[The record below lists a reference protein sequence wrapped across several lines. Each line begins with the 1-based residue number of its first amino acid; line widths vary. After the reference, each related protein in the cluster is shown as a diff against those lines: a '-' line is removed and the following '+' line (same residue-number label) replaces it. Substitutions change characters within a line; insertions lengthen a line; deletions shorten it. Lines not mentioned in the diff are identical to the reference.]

1 MPDFLELNSDQR
13 RELVNTRQ
21 RYQAWREASVRE
33 REMRGSMVWS
43 TTKGHTYLTRVS
55 YDRQGRRRQS
65 SLGPKST
72 ETERIK
78 AEWEANRADAAKRLG
93 MLTETLARQS
103 AVNRVLELGRVPLL
117 GAKIIRALDQHGL
130 LGNGVRVLGTN
141 AIYAY
146 EAAAGVQIDPG
157 VTTTEDIDLLLDS
170 RRRLSFVATTD
181 LDQASLLAILRRIDK
196 SFGRS
201 EQEFRAMNDE
211 GYLVDLIR
219 PMRDP
224 PWNDDHQRIGA
235 DPDDLSAVEIHGLAW
250 HESAPPFEATAI
262 DEKGAPLRIVT
273 SDPRIFVAHKFWMS
287 SREDRDAVKQRRD
300 GIQAGVVAKL
310 ITTHLP
316 HLTFDR
322 DNLRML
328 PKEVVEAAARL
339 FAGDDAMTIE

>member
-146 EAAAGVQIDPG
+146 EAAAGVRIDPG

-201 EQEFRAMNDE
+201 GQEFRAMNDE

-224 PWNDDHQRIGA
+224 PWNDDHQRIGV

-262 DEKGAPLRIVT
+262 DEKGAPLRIVA
-273 SDPRIFVAHKFWMS
+273 SDPRVFVAHKFWMS
-287 SREDRDAVKQRRD
+287 TRADRDPLKQRRD
-300 GIQAGVVAKL
+300 GIQAAVVAEL

-339 FAGDDAMTIE
+339 FAGDDPMIIE